1 MRVAR
6 LARHPVVVGGLAYLA
21 GSVPFSN
28 LTARARTG
36 VDLRT
41 VGDGTVSGTGLYRV
55 AGAGP
60 VVLAGI
66 ADVAKGALGPL
77 LAGRRRPLLAAS
89 SGAAAVVG
97 HDWSPFLR
105 GAGGRGISVAM
116 GALVVRQW
124 RGSAILLAGVA
135 LGRVVDQA
143 GFGGFVADVAVAP
156 VLWRTNGW
164 PGLLMALA
172 VVVPMLA
179 KRVAGNHA
187 PAQPTFFTFAHR
199 LLLDRDPG
207 PER

>member
-1 MRVAR
+1 MRVTCH
-6 LARHPVVVGGLAYLA
+6 ARHPAVVGGVAYLA

-28 LTARARTG
+28 LAARARAG

-55 AGAGP
+55 AGVGP
-60 VVLAGI
+60 VILAGI

-77 LAGRRRPLLAAS
+77 LAGPGRPVAAALG
-89 SGAAAVVG
+89 GAAAVVG

-116 GALVVRQW
+116 GALIVRQW
-124 RGSAILLAGVA
+124 RGSAMLLAGVA

-143 GFGGFVADVAVAP
+143 GFGGFVADVALPP
-156 VLWRTNGW
+156 VLWRTDGRA
-164 PGLLMALA
+164 GLLMALA
-172 VVVPMLA
+172 VVVPMVA
-179 KRVAGNHA
+179 KRLAGNHP
-187 PAQPTFFTFAHR
+187 PAHRTFATFAHR

>member
-1 MRVAR
+1 MRAAR
-6 LARHPVVVGGLAYLA
+6 IARHPVVVGAIAYLA

-28 LTARARTG
+28 LAAQARTG

-55 AGAGP
+55 AGVGP
-60 VVLAGI
+60 VVVAGV

-77 LAGRRRPLLAAS
+77 LAGGRRPVLAAA
-89 SGAAAVVG
+89 SGAVAVVG

-124 RGSAILLAGVA
+124 RGSAMLLAGVA

-143 GFGGFVADVAVAP
+143 GFGGFVADVALPP

-164 PGLLMALA
+164 AGLLMALA

-179 KRVAGNHA
+179 KRLAGNH
-187 PAQPTFFTFAHR
+187 PPVRPGFVTFAHR
-199 LLLDRDPG
+199 LLLDREPG